1 MVTDGGDVLDQGFEA
16 RRARER
22 RLIERVGGVLVVEV
36 HGEVVAVDEREV
48 ETDVKLLRRF
58 PRQLR
63 VGDLLRCDTSHRV
76 VVVVRSVVTASG
88 IPVDVLIT
96 HRTIRHAQH
105 GVRDGAVI
113 LQELLAREAPLTA
126 HRPEVTPAMVRSEDR
141 RTVAAE
147 GQRSVVLIGIGV
159 MSVHEVRSQSGLA
172 QLSLLI
178 LPLSGCGQL
187 TLANGREGEVRTRQV
202 GVGIV
207 LALRLLTEQEV
218 EVMISQRLVPS
229 ADVGPGN
236 DRCARGVLRSGAVP
250 FPSVGVIDGAVI
262 AILVEVV
269 DVHAQ
274 RSLHVEA
281 TAEVHLQI
289 RAEIDH
295 LRLRAVDVT
304 QLGVVYGQRIH
315 LVDVRVV
322 PVCIARRVE
331 RFHERNGSHEWA
343 AHCAVGALIEA
354 ILDGI
359 GERGVGAHSEAFELA
374 IHVQSAGKAR
384 EVGVDHD
391 TLCVHISEAEV
402 IARLAGAAGDVQ
414 VVVLIVARTSNE
426 VEPVGGRRAVPTIV
440 LRQGLIG
447 RIVVGSATSSH
458 PSLGVEIHG
467 RLGVGVVH
475 IVVTHRDSTLLHLK
489 VDRRSALSALLGGD
503 DDHTVTGARA
513 IDGRCGSVLKDGD
526 VLDVRR
532 VQRRHRVHVVVA
544 RGGATLVLSIH
555 RHTVDHIQRGRTR
568 VERSAA
574 AHKDASE
581 RSGHTR
587 GVVHLHAWHSA
598 LERLHKAGVGL
609 LIQGLL
615 VHNGGGAG
623 ERGAALGGVTGD
635 YDLVEQLIVALE
647 ADRQAGRYGHLLRL
661 EADIRDD

>member
-1 MVTDGGDVLDQGFEA
+1 
-16 RRARER
+16 
-22 RLIERVGGVLVVEV
+22 
-36 HGEVVAVDEREV
+36 
-48 ETDVKLLRRF
+48 
-58 PRQLR
+58 
-63 VGDLLRCDTSHRV
+63 
-76 VVVVRSVVTASG
+76 
-88 IPVDVLIT
+88 
-96 HRTIRHAQH
+96 
-105 GVRDGAVI
+105 
-113 LQELLAREAPLTA
+113 
-126 HRPEVTPAMVRSEDR
+126 
-141 RTVAAE
+141 
-147 GQRSVVLIGIGV
+147 
-159 MSVHEVRSQSGLA
+159 
-172 QLSLLI
+172 
-178 LPLSGCGQL
+178 
-187 TLANGREGEVRTRQV
+187 
-202 GVGIV
+202 
-207 LALRLLTEQEV
+207 
-218 EVMISQRLVPS
+218 MISQRLVPS

-250 FPSVGVIDGAVI
+250 FPSVGVIDGAAV
-262 AILVEVV
+262 AILVEVI
-269 DVHAQ
+269 DVYAQ

-281 TAEVHLQI
+281 TAEVNLQI

-331 RFHERNGSHEWA
+331 RFHERSSSYQRVI
-343 AHCAVGALIEA
+343 HCTSKPLRKAV
-354 ILDGI
+354 LDGV

-391 TLCVHISEAEV
+391 TLRVHISEAEV
-402 IARLAGAAGDVQ
+402 VARLAGATGDVQ

-426 VEPVGGRRAVPTIV
+426 VEPVGGRSAVPAIV

-447 RIVVGSATSSH
+447 CIVVGSATSSH

-475 IVVTHRDSTLLHLK
+475 VVVAHRDSALLHLE
-489 VDRRSALSALLGGD
+489 VDRRSALSAFLGGD
-503 DDHTVTGARA
+503 DDHAVTSARA
-513 IDGRCGSVLKDGD
+513 IDGRCGSVLEDGD

-544 RGGATLVLSIH
+544 RGGATLILGIH
-555 RHTVDHIQRGRTR
+555 RHTVDHIQRSRTR

-574 AHKDASE
+574 AHEDASE

-615 VHNGGGAG
+615 IHNGGGAG

-635 YDLVEQLIVALE
+635 YDLVEQLVVTLE
-647 ADRQAGRYGHLLRL
+647 NDRHTGRYGHLLRL
-661 EADIRDD
+661 IADVRDD